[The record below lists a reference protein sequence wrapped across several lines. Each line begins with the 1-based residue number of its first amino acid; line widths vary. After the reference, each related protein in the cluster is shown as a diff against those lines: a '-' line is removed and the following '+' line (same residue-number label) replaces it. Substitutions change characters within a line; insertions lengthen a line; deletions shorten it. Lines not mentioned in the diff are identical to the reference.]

1 MSHKDRMSEIG
12 RIALAP
18 PGSQQRVWQEKIL
31 SITRTPATD
40 REIRRRWEIAR
51 ATFVAQMDNSSG
63 LEGASTLRHFLN
75 EINSRLFEHG
85 LHSLPASFNVFEAF
99 VEYLPTINVFQMLPE
114 MEHRVHFGDYFDYLT
129 STASIDVSS
138 ISSSITEN
146 TIYSFDATDDFKN
159 SIFHISESIRY
170 AFKSI
175 SYVRRGQ
182 ELSIVARVGIDD
194 VDNPKLSPLSKVL
207 FTKEGIRPNPDVPH
221 ETILDYGSYQ
231 KSMLLFRVDLEDSS
245 QNTRYVLRDEG
256 NSFNFLTDDIAAF
269 LNSKGQL
276 SEASKDHLDVWS
288 KEISKYQE
296 MFETCLSL
304 MGLEIFVSEHTEE
317 VVVERRPT
325 EYKENFRRTAY
336 QKLTSGAPPSE
347 KKFFRDIGTLI
358 LDENTVRGRVV
369 IQNPRFRVERSGYW
383 KRLYPEQNGQDKHG
397 HLVKGKTWVVQTS
410 FMYED
415 TPKNWQG
422 EKIDDRSKA
431 GYIYILRN
439 AAHETNI
446 FKIGLTKRDPDIR
459 AAELSSTTAS
469 PDKFLVAQDW
479 FTRDCALAEATIHE
493 YFDSYRLNDRREF
506 FRVEF
511 RELITVIDEIVKK
524 INNS

>member
-1 MSHKDRMSEIG
+1 MSEIG
-12 RIALAP
+12 KISLAP

-40 REIRRRWEIAR
+40 KEIHRRWEIAR
-51 ATFVAQMDNSSG
+51 ATFFAQMDNSSG
-63 LEGASTLRHFLN
+63 LEGATTLRHFLN

-114 MEHRVHFGDYFDYLT
+114 LEHRVHFGDYFDYLT
-129 STASIDVSS
+129 SSASIDVSS

-146 TIYSFDATDDFKN
+146 FIYSFDATDDFES

-194 VDNPKLSPLSKVL
+194 ADNPKVSPISKIL
-207 FTKEGIRPNPDVPH
+207 FTKEGIRPNSDVPH
-221 ETILDYGSYQ
+221 EAIFDYGVYQ
-231 KSMLLFRVDLEDSS
+231 KSVLLFRVDLEDSS

-256 NSFNFLTDDIAAF
+256 NSFNLFTDDIAAF
-269 LNSKGQL
+269 LDSKGQL
-276 SEASKDHLDVWS
+276 SEASKKHLDIWS
-288 KEISKYQE
+288 KETNKYQE
-296 MFETCLSL
+296 IFEICLSL
-304 MGLEIFVSEHTEE
+304 MGLEIFVTEHTEE
-317 VVVERRPT
+317 IIVERRPT
-325 EYKENFRRTAY
+325 KYKENFRKNVY
-336 QKLTSGAPPSE
+336 QKLTSSAPSGE
-347 KKFFRDIGTLI
+347 KKFFRDIGTLK
-358 LDENTVRGRVV
+358 LGANNVRGRVV

-383 KRLYPEQNGQDKHG
+383 KRLDPEQNGQDKHG
-397 HLVKGKTWVVQTS
+397 NLVKGKTWVVQTS
-410 FMYED
+410 FMYAD
-415 TPKNWQG
+415 TPKSLEG
-422 EKIDDRSKA
+422 EAVDNLGDA

-439 AAHETNI
+439 AAHETNV
-446 FKIGLTKRDPDIR
+446 FKIGLTKRSPEIR

-479 FTRDCALAEATIHE
+479 FTRDCALAEATIHQ